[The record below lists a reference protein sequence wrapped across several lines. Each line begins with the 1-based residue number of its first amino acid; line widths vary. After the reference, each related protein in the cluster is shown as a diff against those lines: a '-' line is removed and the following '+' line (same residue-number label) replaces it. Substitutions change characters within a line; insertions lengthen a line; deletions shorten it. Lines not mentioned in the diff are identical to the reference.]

1 MGHPEDNDG
10 LLVAIKQI
18 DMKNLIG
25 IELRS
30 ALKNELMIIKLLN
43 GNNTCGMI
51 AEYLTVNNTYII

>member
-1 MGHPEDNDG
+1 
-10 LLVAIKQI
+10 
-18 DMKNLIG
+18 MKNLIG